1 MQPSQSNFTLL
12 IREAYQ
18 RWGEKQ
24 PKFFIIANWAMAILG
39 FLTGIPAFLSEF
51 AIILP
56 PHWAA
61 IVLKVVSAASFGAMI
76 MGKLTAK
83 STTDKDGYT
92 KENLPYTKKTSGETP
107 PVPPIKP
114 LIQEDISPQP

>member
-1 MQPSQSNFTLL
+1 MQPSQSNLILL

-24 PKFFIIANWAMAILG
+24 PKFFIVANWVMAILG
-39 FLTGIPAFLSEF
+39 FLTGVPAFLSEF

-61 IVLKVVSAASFGAMI
+61 VVLKVVSAASFGAMI

-83 STTDKDGYT
+83 STTDDNGATKDS
-92 KENLPYTKKTSGETP
+92 LPYTKKTSGDTP
-107 PVPPIKP
+107 PIPPPKP
-114 LIQEDISPQP
+114 LIQEDIPPQP